1 MNKELMIFNGIF
13 GTFGGMLAMI
23 LGGWTLALQLLVM
36 LIVIDYIT
44 GLMVGFVEKSLSS
57 RTGFR
62 GLFKKLVILMMVC
75 IAAKFDSTLNTTF
88 LRDVV
93 VFFYVSN
100 EGLSVLENTAKLGVP
115 YPPVLKD
122 ALAQIGK
129 QAERKAERH
138 DQSS

>member
-1 MNKELMIFNGIF
+1 MNKELIIFNGIF
-13 GTFGGMLAMI
+13 GTLGGMVATI

-36 LIVIDYIT
+36 LIIIDYIT
-44 GLMVGFVEKSLSS
+44 GLMVGFIEKSLSS

-100 EGLSVLENTAKLGVP
+100 EGISVLENTAKLGVP
-115 YPPVLKD
+115 YPPLLKE
-122 ALAQIGK
+122 ALIQIGK
-129 QAERKAERH
+129 QSARKVEQN
-138 DQSS
+138 DKSS